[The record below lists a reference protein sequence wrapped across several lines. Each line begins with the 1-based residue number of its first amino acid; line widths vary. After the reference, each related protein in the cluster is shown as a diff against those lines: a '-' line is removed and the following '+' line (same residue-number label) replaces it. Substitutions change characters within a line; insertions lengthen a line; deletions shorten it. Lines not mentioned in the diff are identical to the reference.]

1 MGTAPHILM
10 AVQDEVLQR
19 IEADSNSE
27 VDLRK
32 PESALPRGAS
42 MFCMSFAFFLRVSI
56 RSIYKCKPVTSC

>member
-42 MFCMSFAFFLRVSI
+42 MFCMSFAFFCVYLYVQF
-56 RSIYKCKPVTSC
+56 IYKQVTSC